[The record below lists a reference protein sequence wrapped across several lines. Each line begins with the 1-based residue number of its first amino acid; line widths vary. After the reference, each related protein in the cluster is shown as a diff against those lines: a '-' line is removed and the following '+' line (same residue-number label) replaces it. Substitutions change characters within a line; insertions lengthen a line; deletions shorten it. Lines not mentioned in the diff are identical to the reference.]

1 FPSSLMLGL
10 YATALTTELNIN
22 KDEIDHAQWFTRE
35 ELLNFA
41 DQGKFLPRQLSISRR
56 LIDDWLYQRHN

>member
-1 FPSSLMLGL
+1 MLGL

-22 KDEIDHAQWFTRE
+22 KDEIDHAKWFTRE

-56 LIDDWLYQRHN
+56 LIDDWLYQCHN